1 MTKPL
6 RIFIDA
12 NVLAAPLTRTLL
24 LSAAGL
30 SGYSYT
36 WSAQAEAEAN
46 RNMRRLATRVET
58 VRALHLDNMTLS
70 ATADLAGRFINTHG
84 EDRQILA
91 DAEASG
97 SQFIITN
104 NVDDFDPDDLDAAD
118 LAAATADLFMSQRIS
133 IEGYQH
139 ALTII
144 ARGQKNPPITAEDL
158 HRNLSKVHP
167 RLFDAQNDAYGLKP
181 LLPRH
186 NRPAV
191 EYRGARCIQ
200 CEQRAPTN
208 PAGMYEGLCPTCYR
222 GADSHHLR

>member
-46 RNMRRLATRVET
+46 RNMRRLATRVGT
-58 VRALHLDNMTLS
+58 VRTLHLDDMPLS
-70 ATADLAGRFINTHG
+70 PTADLAGRFINTHG

-104 NVDDFDPDDLDAAD
+104 NVDDFDPDDLDAAG
-118 LAAATADLFMSQRIS
+118 LAAATADLFMSQRVS
-133 IEGYQH
+133 VEGYQH

-144 ARGQKNPPITAEDL
+144 VRGQKNLPITADDL
-158 HRNLSKVHP
+158 HRNLSKIYP
-167 RLFDAQNDAYGLKP
+167 RLFDAQNDAYGLEP
-181 LLPRH
+181 LPPRH

-191 EYRGARCIQ
+191 EYRGTRCIQ
-200 CEQRAPTN
+200 CLQQVSTN
-208 PAGMYEGLCPTCYR
+208 PAGLYAGLCTTCCR
-222 GADSHHLR
+222 GADSNHLR